1 MNNNTLQVIKNTITQ
16 LKKAVNNYTSDS
28 RDIYDQLKAIRYVML
43 KHNTSNSRIRIN
55 RYSIELL
62 KAEGE

>member
-1 MNNNTLQVIKNTITQ
+1 MNNTLQVIKNTISQ
-16 LKKAVNNYTSDS
+16 LKKAVNNYTFDT

-43 KHNTSNSRIRIN
+43 KLNTSNSRIRIN

>member
-1 MNNNTLQVIKNTITQ
+1 MNNTLQVIKNTISQ
-16 LKKAVNNYTSDS
+16 LKKAVNNCTFDM
-28 RDIYDQLKAIRYVML
+28 RDIYDQPKAIRYVL
-43 KHNTSNSRIRIN
+43 LELNISNSRIRIN

>member
-1 MNNNTLQVIKNTITQ
+1 MNNNTLHVIKNTITQ

-43 KHNTSNSRIRIN
+43 KLNTSNSRIRIN

>member
-1 MNNNTLQVIKNTITQ
+1 MNNNTLHVIKNTISQ
-16 LKKAVNNYTSDS
+16 LKKVINNYTSDT
-28 RDIYDQLKAIRYVML
+28 RDIYDQLKAIQYVML
-43 KHNTSNSRIRIN
+43 KLNTSNSRIKIN